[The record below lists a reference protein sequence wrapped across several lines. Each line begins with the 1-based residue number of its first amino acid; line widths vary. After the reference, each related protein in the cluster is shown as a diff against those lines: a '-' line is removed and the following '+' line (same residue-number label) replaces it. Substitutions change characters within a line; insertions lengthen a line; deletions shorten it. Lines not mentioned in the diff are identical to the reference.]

1 MEPAHRRGG
10 SWLRSIARSFRQ
22 YDRGMVLVNEPGV
35 EMVPKMPRG
44 KVNMVDKKVIKK
56 MLMVGVGLVA
66 LATNGGRFHGL
77 TY

>member
-1 MEPAHRRGG
+1 
-10 SWLRSIARSFRQ
+10 
-22 YDRGMVLVNEPGV
+22 
-35 EMVPKMPRG
+35 MVPKMPRG